1 MKRYFIVNDC
11 RDLIKEITKE
21 HYDNYKIFNKK
32 IEEYSNVFDCFL
44 NLKRSEAVID
54 NYLKD
59 ISKNKQK
66 TINEIYTDCKFIFL
80 INIMFGRFLI
90 NIMFGRILIDNIKA
104 YCKKINR
111 GELIKYIH
119 KVEKKDEIK
128 MLKVL
133 RNFGQHYALP
143 FSDLKIKEDLINDKT
158 TIDFLINLKIIKN
171 SSNLNRA
178 DRDYVYKLREKKI
191 SISTYYK
198 MWMTCLNEVFIKI
211 RKDFSDR
218 NAKLI
223 NSLLLNLFSEYLD
236 IEDENLVQGITEV
249 DGDNINFL
257 MPVDM
262 IPINFT
268 LIKNLIKNE

>member
-1 MKRYFIVNDC
+1 
-11 RDLIKEITKE
+11 
-21 HYDNYKIFNKK
+21 
-32 IEEYSNVFDCFL
+32 
-44 NLKRSEAVID
+44 
-54 NYLKD
+54 
-59 ISKNKQK
+59 
-66 TINEIYTDCKFIFL
+66 
-80 INIMFGRFLI
+80 
-90 NIMFGRILIDNIKA
+90 
-104 YCKKINR
+104 
-111 GELIKYIH
+111 
-119 KVEKKDEIK
+119 
-128 MLKVL
+128 
-133 RNFGQHYALP
+133 
-143 FSDLKIKEDLINDKT
+143 
-158 TIDFLINLKIIKN
+158 
-171 SSNLNRA
+171 
-178 DRDYVYKLREKKI
+178 
-191 SISTYYK
+191 

>member
-1 MKRYFIVNDC
+1 MDKYGLIGYPLEHSFSEGYFNEKFQNEGIDAEYN
-11 RDLIKEITKE
+11 
-21 HYDNYKIFNKK
+21 NYEIFNKK
-32 IEEYSNVFDCFL
+32 IEEYSNIFDCFI
-44 NLKRSEAVID
+44 NLKRSEAAIK
-54 NYLKD
+54 NYLKE
-59 ISKNKQK
+59 ISKNEQK
-66 TINEIYTDCKFIFL
+66 TVYEIYSDCKFI
-80 INIMFGRFLI
+80 FLI

-104 YCKKINR
+104 YCKKINSK
-111 GELIKYIH
+111 ELIKYIY
-119 KVEKKDEIK
+119 KVEKKDEI
-128 MLKVL
+128 
-133 RNFGQHYALP
+133 
-143 FSDLKIKEDLINDKT
+143 NDMT

-171 SSNLNRA
+171 CSNLNRA
-178 DRDYVYKLREKKI
+178 DKNYVYKLKEEEI

-211 RKDFSDR
+211 KKEFSDR

-223 NSLLLNLFSEYLD
+223 NPLLLDLFSEYLD
-236 IEDENLVQGITEV
+236 IEDENLVQGITKV

>member
-1 MKRYFIVNDC
+1 MKKYFIVNDC

-21 HYDNYKIFNKK
+21 QYNNYEIFNKK
-32 IEEYSNVFDCFL
+32 IEEYSNIFDCFI
-44 NLKRSEAVID
+44 NLKRSEAAIK
-54 NYLKD
+54 NYLKE
-59 ISKNKQK
+59 ISKNEQK
-66 TINEIYTDCKFIFL
+66 TVYEIYSDCKFI
-80 INIMFGRFLI
+80 FLI

-104 YCKKINR
+104 YCKKINSK
-111 GELIKYIH
+111 GLIKYIY
-119 KVEKKDEIK
+119 KVEKKDEIR

-143 FSDLKIKEDLINDKT
+143 FSNLKIEKDEINDMT

-171 SSNLNRA
+171 CSNLNGA
-178 DRDYVYKLREKKI
+178 DKNYVYKLKEEEI

-211 RKDFSDR
+211 KKEFSDR

-223 NSLLLNLFSEYLD
+223 NPLLLDLFSEYLD
-236 IEDENLVQGITEV
+236 IEDENLVQGITKV

>member
-1 MKRYFIVNDC
+1 MKKYFIVNDC

-21 HYDNYKIFNKK
+21 QYNNYEIFNKK
-32 IEEYSNVFDCFL
+32 IEEYSNIFDCFI
-44 NLKRSEAVID
+44 NLKRSEAAIK
-54 NYLKD
+54 NYLKE
-59 ISKNKQK
+59 ISKNEQK
-66 TINEIYTDCKFIFL
+66 TVYEIYSDCKFI
-80 INIMFGRFLI
+80 FLI

-104 YCKKINR
+104 YCKKINSK
-111 GELIKYIH
+111 ELIKYIY
-119 KVEKKDEIK
+119 KVEKKDEI
-128 MLKVL
+128 
-133 RNFGQHYALP
+133 
-143 FSDLKIKEDLINDKT
+143 NDMT

-171 SSNLNRA
+171 CSNLNRA
-178 DRDYVYKLREKKI
+178 DKNYVYKLKEEEI

-211 RKDFSDR
+211 KKEFSDR

-223 NSLLLNLFSEYLD
+223 NPLLLDLFSEYLD
-236 IEDENLVQGITEV
+236 IEDENLVQGITKV

>member
-1 MKRYFIVNDC
+1 MKKYFIVNDC

-21 HYDNYKIFNKK
+21 QYNNYEIFNKK
-32 IEEYSNVFDCFL
+32 IEEYSNIFDCFI
-44 NLKRSEAVID
+44 NLKRSEAAIK
-54 NYLKD
+54 NYLKE
-59 ISKNKQK
+59 ISKNEQK
-66 TINEIYTDCKFIFL
+66 TVYEIYSDCKFI
-80 INIMFGRFLI
+80 FLI

-104 YCKKINR
+104 YCKKINSK
-111 GELIKYIH
+111 ELIKYIY
-119 KVEKKDEIK
+119 KVEKKDEIR

-143 FSDLKIKEDLINDKT
+143 FSNLKIEKDEINDMT

-171 SSNLNRA
+171 CSNLNGA
-178 DRDYVYKLREKKI
+178 DKNYVYKLKEEEI

-198 MWMTCLNEVFIKI
+198 ISLTCLNEVFIKI
-211 RKDFSDR
+211 KKEFSDR

-223 NSLLLNLFSEYLD
+223 NPLLLDLFSEYLD
-236 IEDENLVQGITEV
+236 IEDENLVQGITKV

>member
-21 HYDNYKIFNKK
+21 QYNNYEIFNKK
-32 IEEYSNVFDCFL
+32 VEEYSNVFDCFI
-44 NLKRSEAVID
+44 NLKRSEAAIN
-54 NYLKD
+54 NYLKE
-59 ISKNKQK
+59 ISKNEQK
-66 TINEIYTDCKFIFL
+66 TINEIYSDCKFI
-80 INIMFGRFLI
+80 FLI

-111 GELIKYIH
+111 RELIKYIH

>member
-1 MKRYFIVNDC
+1 MKKYFIVNDC

-21 HYDNYKIFNKK
+21 QYNNYEIFNKK
-32 IEEYSNVFDCFL
+32 IEEYSNIFDCFI
-44 NLKRSEAVID
+44 NLKRSEAAIK
-54 NYLKD
+54 NYLKE
-59 ISKNKQK
+59 ISKNEQK
-66 TINEIYTDCKFIFL
+66 TVYEIYSDCKFIFL
-80 INIMFGRFLI
+80 INIMFGR
-90 NIMFGRILIDNIKA
+90 ILIYNIKA
-104 YCKKINR
+104 YCKKINSK
-111 GELIKYIH
+111 ELIKYIY
-119 KVEKKDEIK
+119 KVEKKDEIR

-143 FSDLKIKEDLINDKT
+143 FSNLKIEKDEINDMT

-171 SSNLNRA
+171 CSNLNRA
-178 DRDYVYKLREKKI
+178 DKNYVYKLKEEEI

-211 RKDFSDR
+211 KKEFSDR

-223 NSLLLNLFSEYLD
+223 NPLLLDLFSEYLD
-236 IEDENLVQGITEV
+236 IEDENLVQGITKV

>member
-21 HYDNYKIFNKK
+21 QYNNYEIFNKK
-32 IEEYSNVFDCFL
+32 VEEYSNVFDCFI
-44 NLKRSEAVID
+44 NLKRSEAAIN
-54 NYLKD
+54 NYLKE

-66 TINEIYTDCKFIFL
+66 TINEIYSDCKFI
-80 INIMFGRFLI
+80 FLI

-104 YCKKINR
+104 YCKKINSK
-111 GELIKYIH
+111 ELIRYIY

-143 FSDLKIKEDLINDKT
+143 FSNLKIEEDLINDKT
-158 TIDFLINLKIIKN
+158 TIDLLINLKIIKN

-178 DRDYVYKLREKKI
+178 DKNYIYKLREKEI
-191 SISTYYK
+191 SISEYYK

-211 RKDFSDR
+211 RNDFSDW
-218 NAKLI
+218 NDKLI
-223 NSLLLNLFSEYLD
+223 NPLLLNLFSEYLY
-236 IEDENLVQGITEV
+236 IEDENLVQGITKV
-249 DGDNINFL
+249 DGNNINFL
-257 MPVDM
+257 MTVEM
-262 IPINFT
+262 IPVNFP
-268 LIKNLIKNE
+268 LIKNLIKNK

>member
-21 HYDNYKIFNKK
+21 QYDNYKIFNKK
-32 IEEYSNVFDCFL
+32 IEEYSNIFDCL
-44 NLKRSEAVID
+44 INLQRSEIVID

-80 INIMFGRFLI
+80 INIMFD
-90 NIMFGRILIDNIKA
+90 RILIDNIKA

-111 GELIKYIH
+111 RDLIKYIH

-143 FSDLKIKEDLINDKT
+143 FSNLKIKEDLINDKT

-178 DRDYVYKLREKKI
+178 DKNYVKKLREKEI

-211 RKDFSDR
+211 RNDFSDR
-218 NAKLI
+218 NDKLI
-223 NSLLLNLFSEYLD
+223 NSLLSNLFSEYLN
-236 IEDENLVQGITEV
+236 IEDENLVQGITEIE
-249 DGDNINFL
+249 GDSINFL
-257 MPVDM
+257 IPLDM
-262 IPINFT
+262 IPVNFT
-268 LIKNLIKNE
+268 LIKNLIKNQ

>member
-1 MKRYFIVNDC
+1 MKKYFIVNDC

-21 HYDNYKIFNKK
+21 QYNNYEIFNKK
-32 IEEYSNVFDCFL
+32 IEEYSNIFDCFI
-44 NLKRSEAVID
+44 NLKRSEAAIK
-54 NYLKD
+54 NYLKE
-59 ISKNKQK
+59 ISKNEQK
-66 TINEIYTDCKFIFL
+66 TVYEIYSDCKFI
-80 INIMFGRFLI
+80 FLI

-104 YCKKINR
+104 YCKKINSK
-111 GELIKYIH
+111 ELIKYIY
-119 KVEKKDEIK
+119 KVEKKDEIR

-143 FSDLKIKEDLINDKT
+143 FSNLKIEKDEINDMT

-171 SSNLNRA
+171 CSNLNGA
-178 DRDYVYKLREKKI
+178 DKNYVYKLKEEEI

-211 RKDFSDR
+211 KKEFSDR

-223 NSLLLNLFSEYLD
+223 NPLLLDLFSEYLD
-236 IEDENLVQGITEV
+236 IEDENLVQGITKV

>member
-1 MKRYFIVNDC
+1 MKRYFIVNDY

-21 HYDNYKIFNKK
+21 KYANYKIFNKK
-32 IEEYSNVFDCFL
+32 IEEYSNIFDCFI
-44 NLKRSEAVID
+44 NLKRSETVID

-80 INIMFGRFLI
+80 INIMFGR
-90 NIMFGRILIDNIKA
+90 ILIDNIKA
-104 YCKKINR
+104 YCKKIKR
-111 GELIKYIH
+111 RELIKYIY

-143 FSDLKIKEDLINDKT
+143 FSNLKIEEDLINDKT

-178 DRDYVYKLREKKI
+178 DKNYIYNLRDEEI

-211 RKDFSDR
+211 KKDFSDR

-223 NSLLLNLFSEYLD
+223 NPLLLDLFSEYLD
-236 IEDENLVQGITEV
+236 IEDENLVQGITKV

-268 LIKNLIKNE
+268 LIKNLIKNK